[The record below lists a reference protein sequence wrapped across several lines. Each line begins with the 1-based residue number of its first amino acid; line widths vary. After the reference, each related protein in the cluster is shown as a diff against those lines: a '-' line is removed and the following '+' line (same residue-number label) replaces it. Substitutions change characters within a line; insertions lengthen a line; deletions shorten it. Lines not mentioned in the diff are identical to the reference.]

1 MLKGLIGRKI
11 GMTQIFDES
20 GRAIP
25 VTLLEAGPCFV
36 SQVKNAETDGYSAVQ
51 LAFGEVKPKRLSK
64 AELGHL
70 KTNNLPPV
78 RVLREFRTKKL
89 EDINPGDELKASVFA
104 AGEYVDV
111 VGTSKGK
118 GFAGA
123 MKRHGF
129 HGGPKSHGQSDRQ
142 RSPGSSGSGTTPGR
156 VYKGKRRP
164 GHMGDVQVTSS
175 HIRIAMVDPE
185 RNLIAV
191 QGSVPGAKGGTVVIK
206 EARKQ

>member
-36 SQVKNAETDGYSAVQ
+36 SQIKNAETDGYSAVQ
-51 LAFGEVKPKRLSK
+51 LAFGEVKSKRLSK

-89 EDINPGDELKASVFA
+89 EGINPGDELKASVFA

-111 VGTSKGK
+111 IGTSKGK

-129 HGGPKSHGQSDRQ
+129 HGGSKTHGQSDRQ

-164 GHMGDVQVTSS
+164 GHMGNVQVTSS
-175 HIRIAMVDPE
+175 HIRVAMVDPE

>member
-36 SQVKNAETDGYSAVQ
+36 SQVKDVETDGYSAVQ

-78 RVLREFRTKKL
+78 RVLREFRTKKI
-89 EDINPGDELKASVFA
+89 EDVNPGDELKASVFA

-111 VGTSKGK
+111 IGTSKGK

-129 HGGPKSHGQSDRQ
+129 HGGPATHGQSDRQ

-164 GHMGDVQVTSS
+164 GHMGNVQVTSS

>member
-36 SQVKNAETDGYSAVQ
+36 SQVKEVETDGYSAVQ

-64 AELGHL
+64 AQLGHL

-78 RVLREFRTKKL
+78 RVLREFRTKKI
-89 EDINPGDELKASVFA
+89 EDINPGDELNASVFA

-129 HGGPKSHGQSDRQ
+129 HGGPATHGQSDRQ

-164 GHMGDVQVTSS
+164 GHMGNVQVTSS

>member
-25 VTLLEAGPCFV
+25 VTLIEAGPCFV
-36 SQVKNAETDGYSAVQ
+36 SQIKTAETDGYSAVQ
-51 LAFGEVKPKRLSK
+51 LAYGEVKPKRLSK
-64 AELGHL
+64 AQLGHL

-78 RVLREFRTKKL
+78 RVLREFRTKKI
-89 EDINPGDELKASVFA
+89 EDINPGDELNASVFA
-104 AGEYVDV
+104 AGEFVDV

-129 HGGPKSHGQSDRQ
+129 HGGPATHGQSDRQ

-164 GHMGDVQVTSS
+164 GHMGNVQVTSS

>member
-11 GMTQIFDES
+11 GMTQIFDDS

-25 VTLLEAGPCFV
+25 VTLIEAGPCFV
-36 SQVKNAETDGYSAVQ
+36 SQVKEVETDGYSAVQ

-64 AELGHL
+64 AQLGHL

-78 RVLREFRTKKL
+78 RVLREFRTKKI
-89 EDINPGDELKASVFA
+89 EDINPGDELNASVFA

-129 HGGPKSHGQSDRQ
+129 HGGPATHGQSDRQ

-164 GHMGDVQVTSS
+164 GHMGNVQVTSS

>member
-1 MLKGLIGRKI
+1 M
-11 GMTQIFDES
+11 
-20 GRAIP
+20 
-25 VTLLEAGPCFV
+25 
-36 SQVKNAETDGYSAVQ
+36 
-51 LAFGEVKPKRLSK
+51 
-64 AELGHL
+64 
-70 KTNNLPPV
+70 
-78 RVLREFRTKKL
+78 RVLREFRTKKI
-89 EDINPGDELKASVFA
+89 EDINPGDELNASVFA

-129 HGGPKSHGQSDRQ
+129 HGGPATHGQSDRQ

-164 GHMGDVQVTSS
+164 GHMGNVQVTSS

>member
-51 LAFGEVKPKRLSK
+51 LAFGETKPKRLSK

-111 VGTSKGK
+111 IGTSKGK

-129 HGGPKSHGQSDRQ
+129 HGGPATHGQSDRQ

>member
-36 SQVKNAETDGYSAVQ
+36 SQIKNAETDGYSAVQ
-51 LAFGEVKPKRLSK
+51 LAFGETKPKRLSK

-78 RVLREFRTKKL
+78 RVLREFRTKKI
-89 EDINPGDELKASVFA
+89 EDVNPGDELKASVFA

-111 VGTSKGK
+111 IGTSKGK

-129 HGGPKSHGQSDRQ
+129 HGGPATHGQSDRQ

>member
-11 GMTQIFDES
+11 GMTQIFDGS

-25 VTLLEAGPCFV
+25 VTLIEAGPCFV
-36 SQVKNAETDGYSAVQ
+36 SQIKTAETDGYSAVQ

-64 AELGHL
+64 AQLGHL

-78 RVLREFRTKKL
+78 RVLREFRTKKI
-89 EDINPGDELKASVFA
+89 DGINPGDELKASVFA
-104 AGEYVDV
+104 EGEFVDV
-111 VGTSKGK
+111 IGTSKGK

-129 HGGPKSHGQSDRQ
+129 GGGPISHGQSDRQ

-156 VYKGKRRP
+156 VFKGKRRP

-175 HIRIAMVDPE
+175 HIRVAMVDPE

-191 QGSVPGAKGGTVVIK
+191 QGSVPGAKGGTVIIK

>member
-20 GRAIP
+20 GRALP
-25 VTLLEAGPCFV
+25 VTLIEAGPCFV
-36 SQVKNAETDGYSAVQ
+36 SQVKTAETDGYSAVQ

-64 AELGHL
+64 AQLGHL

-89 EDINPGDELKASVFA
+89 DDINPGDELNASVFA

-111 VGTSKGK
+111 IGTSKGK
-118 GFAGA
+118 GFAGSV
-123 MKRHGF
+123 KRHGF
-129 HGGPKSHGQSDRQ
+129 KGGPKSHGQSDRQ

-164 GHMGDVQVTSS
+164 GQMGNVQVTSS
-175 HIRIAMVDPE
+175 HIRVAMVDPE

>member
-25 VTLLEAGPCFV
+25 VTLIEAGPCFV
-36 SQVKNAETDGYSAVQ
+36 SQIKTAETDGYSAVQ

-64 AELGHL
+64 AQLGHL

-78 RVLREFRTKKL
+78 RVLREFRTKKI
-89 EDINPGDELKASVFA
+89 DGINPGDELKASVFA
-104 AGEYVDV
+104 EGEFVDV
-111 VGTSKGK
+111 IGTSKVK

-129 HGGPKSHGQSDRQ
+129 GGGPISHGQSDRQ

-156 VYKGKRRP
+156 VFKGKRRP

-175 HIRIAMVDPE
+175 HIRVAMVDPE

-191 QGSVPGAKGGTVVIK
+191 QGSVPGAKGGTVIIK

>member
-164 GHMGDVQVTSS
+164 GHMGNVQVTSS

>member
-20 GRAIP
+20 GRAVP

-36 SQVKNAETDGYSAVQ
+36 SQIKNAETDGYAAVQ

-78 RVLREFRTKKL
+78 RVLREFRTKKI

-111 VGTSKGK
+111 IGTSKGK

-129 HGGPKSHGQSDRQ
+129 HGGPMSHGQSDRQ

>member
-20 GRAIP
+20 GRASP

-36 SQVKNAETDGYSAVQ
+36 SQVKTAETDGYSAVQ

-64 AELGHL
+64 AQLGHL

-111 VGTSKGK
+111 IGTSKGK

-175 HIRIAMVDPE
+175 HIRVAMVDPE

>member
-36 SQVKNAETDGYSAVQ
+36 SQVKSAETDGYSAVQ

>member
-25 VTLLEAGPCFV
+25 VTLIEAGPCFV
-36 SQVKNAETDGYSAVQ
+36 SQVKDAETDGYSAVQ

-64 AELGHL
+64 AQLGHL

-78 RVLREFRTKKL
+78 RVLREFRTKKI
-89 EDINPGDELKASVFA
+89 EDINPGDELNASVFA

-129 HGGPKSHGQSDRQ
+129 HGGPATHGQSDRQ

-164 GHMGDVQVTSS
+164 GHMGNVQVTSS
-175 HIRIAMVDPE
+175 HIRVAMVDPE

>member
-36 SQVKNAETDGYSAVQ
+36 SQIKSAETDGYSAVQ
-51 LAFGEVKPKRLSK
+51 LAFGETKPKRLSK

-111 VGTSKGK
+111 IGTSKGK

>member
-111 VGTSKGK
+111 IGTSKGK

-129 HGGPKSHGQSDRQ
+129 HGGPATHGQSDRQ

>member
-36 SQVKNAETDGYSAVQ
+36 SQIKNAETDGYSAVQ
-51 LAFGEVKPKRLSK
+51 LAFGETKPKRLSK

-78 RVLREFRTKKL
+78 RVLREFRTKKI
-89 EDINPGDELKASVFA
+89 EDVNPGDELKASVFA

-111 VGTSKGK
+111 IGTSKGK

-129 HGGPKSHGQSDRQ
+129 HGGPATHGQSDRQ

-175 HIRIAMVDPE
+175 HIRVAMVDPE

>member
-1 MLKGLIGRKI
+1 MFKGLIGRKI

-36 SQVKNAETDGYSAVQ
+36 SQIKSAETDGYSAVQ
-51 LAFGEVKPKRLSK
+51 LAFGETKPKRLSK

-78 RVLREFRTKKL
+78 RVLREFRTKKI
-89 EDINPGDELKASVFA
+89 EDVNPGDELKASVFA

-111 VGTSKGK
+111 IGTSKGK

-129 HGGPKSHGQSDRQ
+129 HGGPATHGQSDRQ

>member
-11 GMTQIFDES
+11 GMTQIFDDS

-36 SQVKNAETDGYSAVQ
+36 SQVKEVETDGYSAVQ

-64 AELGHL
+64 AQLGHL

-78 RVLREFRTKKL
+78 RVLREFRTKKS
-89 EDINPGDELKASVFA
+89 ENINPGDELNASVFA

-129 HGGPKSHGQSDRQ
+129 HGGPATHGQSDRQ

-164 GHMGDVQVTSS
+164 GHMGNVQVTSS

>member
-25 VTLLEAGPCFV
+25 VTLIEAGPCFV
-36 SQVKNAETDGYSAVQ
+36 SQIKTAETDGYSAVQ
-51 LAFGEVKPKRLSK
+51 LAYGEVKPKRLSK
-64 AELGHL
+64 AQLGHL

-78 RVLREFRTKKL
+78 RVLREFRTKKI
-89 EDINPGDELKASVFA
+89 EDINPGDELNASVFA
-104 AGEYVDV
+104 AGEFVDV

-129 HGGPKSHGQSDRQ
+129 SGGPATHGQSDRQ

-164 GHMGDVQVTSS
+164 GHMGNVRVTSS
-175 HIRIAMVDPE
+175 HIRVAMVDPE

>member
-20 GRAIP
+20 GRALP
-25 VTLLEAGPCFV
+25 VTLIEAGPCFV
-36 SQVKNAETDGYSAVQ
+36 SQVKTAETDGYSAVQ

-64 AELGHL
+64 AQLGHL

-89 EDINPGDELKASVFA
+89 DDVNPGDELKASVFA

-111 VGTSKGK
+111 IGTSKGK
-118 GFAGA
+118 GFAGSV
-123 MKRHGF
+123 KRHGF
-129 HGGPKSHGQSDRQ
+129 KGGPKSHGQSDRQ

-164 GHMGDVQVTSS
+164 GQMGNVQVTSS
-175 HIRIAMVDPE
+175 HIRVAMVDPE

>member
-25 VTLLEAGPCFV
+25 VTFLEAGPCFV
-36 SQVKNAETDGYSAVQ
+36 SQIKNAETDGYSAVQ
-51 LAFGEVKPKRLSK
+51 LAFGETKPKRLSK

-111 VGTSKGK
+111 IGTSKGK

-175 HIRIAMVDPE
+175 HIRVAMVDPE

>member
-36 SQVKNAETDGYSAVQ
+36 SQVKTPETDGYSAVQ
-51 LAFGEVKPKRLSK
+51 LAFGAVKPKRLSK

-70 KTNNLPPV
+70 KVNNLPPV
-78 RVLREFRTKKL
+78 RVLREIRTKKI
-89 EDINPGDELKASVFA
+89 EGINPGDELTAAVFE
-104 AGEYVDV
+104 AGDYVDV
-111 VGTSKGK
+111 IGTSKGK

-129 HGGPKSHGQSDRQ
+129 GGGLKTHGQSDRW
-142 RSPGSSGSGTTPGR
+142 RATGSSGQGTTPGR
-156 VYKGKRRP
+156 VFKGKKFP
-164 GHMGDVQVTSS
+164 GQMGNVRVTSS
-175 HIRIAMVDPE
+175 HIRVAMVDPE

-191 QGSVPGAKGGTVVIK
+191 QGSVPGAKGDTVLIRV
-206 EARKQ
+206 AAKQ

>member
-36 SQVKNAETDGYSAVQ
+36 SQIKNAETDGYSAVQ

-78 RVLREFRTKKL
+78 RVLRDFRTKKL

-129 HGGPKSHGQSDRQ
+129 HGGPATHGQSDRQ

>member
-36 SQVKNAETDGYSAVQ
+36 SQIKSAETDGYSAVQ
-51 LAFGEVKPKRLSK
+51 LAFGETKPKRLSK

-78 RVLREFRTKKL
+78 RVLREFRTKKI
-89 EDINPGDELKASVFA
+89 EDVNPGDELKASVFA

-111 VGTSKGK
+111 IGTSKGK

-129 HGGPKSHGQSDRQ
+129 HGGPATHGQSDRQ